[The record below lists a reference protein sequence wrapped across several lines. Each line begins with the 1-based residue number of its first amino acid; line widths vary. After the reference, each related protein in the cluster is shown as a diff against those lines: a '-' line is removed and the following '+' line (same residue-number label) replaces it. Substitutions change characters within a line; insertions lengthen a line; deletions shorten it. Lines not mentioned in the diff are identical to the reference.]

1 MKKNKTIINKVKKEQ
16 WNENFRKAI
25 KEKRITG
32 KTMYWLETVDIMIN
46 NALNKLRKEYAK
58 EVTGE

>member
-1 MKKNKTIINKVKKEQ
+1 MKKNKTIINKVKEEQ

-32 KTMYWLETVDIMIN
+32 KTMYWLETVDKMLN
-46 NALNKLRKEYAK
+46 NALNKLRQEFAKQEKKE
-58 EVTGE
+58 